1 MRHYIKRKIIL
12 LSFSISFLFSIDG
25 TIVFYDGTTVDGQI
39 NSVDMSSI
47 YITPIGLDFPEEILV
62 DNVDSLKMDDGKLLV
77 AGNQVL
83 LFYSNGQFTTP
94 GEKNPSNQKVVSY
107 PVEYVLVPNWSCNLY
122 TGYPLIKA
130 SSFEIYND
138 SSPVFGLSVGSPY
151 GFFMSNF
158 FVNMIF
164 EIAKYNFNDTSG
176 LRKFGGWAFQVG
188 ASPGFFIGDMSISLT
203 AATGIFH
210 EGTGFIVGGSIDI
223 PLGNIIIENW
233 GDISIVESFEEQIEA
248 FEIRFTSRANIIQ
261 KEKRVSDGG
270 EILDAGGATGWVGAG
285 ISLGYE
291 F

>member
-1 MRHYIKRKIIL
+1 MRKIIL

-25 TIVFYDGTTVDGQI
+25 KIVFYDGTTIDGQI
-39 NSVDMSSI
+39 NSVNMSSI
-47 YITPIGLDFPEEILV
+47 YITPIGLNFPEEILI
-62 DNVDSLKMDDGKLLV
+62 DNVDSLKLDNGKLLV

-83 LFYSNGQFTTP
+83 LLYSNGQFTTP
-94 GEKNPSNQKVVSY
+94 VEKNPSNQQKVFF
-107 PVEYVLVPNWSCNLY
+107 PVEYVLVPNWSFNLY

-164 EIAKYNFNDTSG
+164 EIAKYNFNDSSG

-210 EGTGFIVGGSIDI
+210 EGTGFITGASIDL
-223 PLGNIIIENW
+223 PLGNIIIENY
-233 GDISIVESFEEQIEA
+233 GDVSFVESFEEQIEA
-248 FEIRFTSRANIIQ
+248 FEIRFTSRANIVQ
-261 KEKRVSDGG
+261 KEKSAT
-270 EILDAGGATGWVGAG
+270 DAGGATGWVGAG

>member
-1 MRHYIKRKIIL
+1 MRKIIL

-25 TIVFYDGTTVDGQI
+25 EIVFYDGTTVDGQI
-39 NSVDMSSI
+39 NSVNMSSI
-47 YITPIGLDFPEEILV
+47 YITPIGLNFPEEILI
-62 DNVDSLKMDDGKLLV
+62 DNVDSLKLDNGKLLV

-83 LFYSNGQFTTP
+83 LLYSNGQFTAP
-94 GEKNPSNQKVVSY
+94 GKNKSINQQESSY
-107 PVEYVLVPNWSCNLY
+107 SVEYVLVPNYSLNLY

-138 SSPVFGLSVGSPY
+138 SSPVFGLSIGTPY

-158 FVNMIF
+158 FVNMIV
-164 EIAKYNFNDTSG
+164 EVAKYNFNESEG
-176 LRKFGGWAFQVG
+176 QKRAFGGWAFQIG

-210 EGTGFIVGGSIDI
+210 EGTGFITGGSIDI
-223 PLGNIIIENW
+223 PVGNLIIEKY
-233 GDISIVESFEEQIEA
+233 GDISFVESFEEQIEA
-248 FEIRFTSRANIIQ
+248 FEIRFTSRANIVQ
-261 KEKRVSDGG
+261 KAKSAT
-270 EILDAGGATGWVGAG
+270 DAGGATGWVGAG

>member
-1 MRHYIKRKIIL
+1 MRKIIL

-25 TIVFYDGTTVDGQI
+25 KIVFYDGTTIDGQI
-39 NSVDMSSI
+39 NSVNMSSI
-47 YITPIGLDFPEEILV
+47 YITPIGLNFPEEILI
-62 DNVDSLKMDDGKLLV
+62 DNVDSLKLDNGKLLV

-83 LFYSNGQFTTP
+83 LLYSNGQFTTP
-94 GEKNPSNQKVVSY
+94 VEKNPSNQQKVFY
-107 PVEYVLVPNWSCNLY
+107 PVEYVLVPNWSFNLY

-164 EIAKYNFNDTSG
+164 EIAKYNFNDSSG
-176 LRKFGGWAFQVG
+176 LSKFGGWAFQVG

-210 EGTGFIVGGSIDI
+210 EGTGFITGASIDLPI
-223 PLGNIIIENW
+223 GNLIIEKY
-233 GDISIVESFEEQIEA
+233 GDISFVESFEEQIQA
-248 FEIRFTSRANIIQ
+248 FEIRFTSRANIVQ

>member
-1 MRHYIKRKIIL
+1 MRKIIL

-25 TIVFYDGTTVDGQI
+25 KIVFYDGTTVDGQI
-39 NSVDMSSI
+39 NSVNMSSI
-47 YITPIGLDFPEEILV
+47 YITPIGLNFPEEILI
-62 DNVDSLKMDDGKLLV
+62 DNVDSLKLDNGKLLV
-77 AGNQVL
+77 AGNEVL
-83 LFYSNGQFTTP
+83 LLYSNGQFTAP
-94 GEKNPSNQKVVSY
+94 GEEKLNTQTAREEY
-107 PVEYVLVPNWSCNLY
+107 DVEYVLVPNYSLNLY

-138 SSPVFGLSVGSPY
+138 ANPVFGLSIGTPY

-158 FVNMIF
+158 FVNMIV
-164 EIAKYNFNDTSG
+164 EVAKYNFNESEG
-176 LRKFGGWAFQVG
+176 LKRPFGGWAFQVG

-210 EGTGFIVGGSIDI
+210 EGTGFIAGGSIDI

-233 GDISIVESFEEQIEA
+233 GDISIVESLEEQIEA
-248 FEIRFTSRANIIQ
+248 FEIRFTSRANMVQ
-261 KEKRVSDGG
+261 KEKSATDEGG
-270 EILDAGGATGWVGAG
+270 FTGWIGAG